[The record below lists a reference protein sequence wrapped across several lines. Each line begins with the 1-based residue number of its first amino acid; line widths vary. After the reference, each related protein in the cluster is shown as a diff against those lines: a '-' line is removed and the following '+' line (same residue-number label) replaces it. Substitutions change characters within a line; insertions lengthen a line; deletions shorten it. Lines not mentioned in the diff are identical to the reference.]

1 MYEVETLPEAHA
13 SGMKGKNIYEWYAQ
27 KCTEL
32 EITSSSLYKCCQ
44 VATSYEKFLEASPRI
59 NPGT

>member
-13 SGMKGKNIYEWYAQ
+13 SGMKGKNTYEYYAQ

-32 EITSSSLYKCCQ
+32 ELQARPCIMVVKLPPPMRYS
-44 VATSYEKFLEASPRI
+44 
-59 NPGT
+59 